1 MELNRSFT
9 LPVHLDHNEE
19 SEACKRDI
27 VTVSPRECIS
37 DVEASMDS
45 DFFSSLR
52 NSISSNRSSI
62 VNNEN
67 SSFTPVRKRERSVS
81 LSPIGSLRKSL
92 RFDSSAHSSPFV
104 SRSNSSITTNMM

>member
-1 MELNRSFT
+1 MEGRRKDPVLQRSDFSMELNRSFT

-67 SSFTPVRKRERSVS
+67 SAFTPVRKRERSVS
-81 LSPIGSLRKSL
+81 LSPVPL
-92 RFDSSAHSSPFV
+92 PV
-104 SRSNSSITTNMM
+104 SDKE